1 MERPPFLWLAR
12 RGVMSKSRLRCAIY
26 TRKSTDEGLDQ
37 SFNSLDAQRE
47 ACIAFIASQKAEGW
61 SALAK
66 GYDDG
71 GYSGG
76 NMERP
81 ALQHLLADIAAGR
94 VNIIVVYKIDRL
106 TRSLMD
112 FARIVEIFDRHKVS
126 FGAVTQAF
134 NTTSSMGRLTLN
146 VLLSFAQFEREVTGE
161 RIRDKIAASKKKGM
175 WMGGTLPL
183 GYDAPDPGSRSL
195 KVNQEEADTVR
206 HIFETYLALGSV
218 HKLESILY
226 KARIR
231 SKRYVTRAG
240 KVRGDQVFSR
250 GALFHLLRNRTYLG
264 ETVHKDK
271 SYPGQHTAIID
282 PELFDAVQ
290 QQLDRNSVR
299 RRATRQQVAR
309 SPLAGRIFDLNGRSM
324 TPTFSYG
331 RHGKLY
337 RYYLANALKHHDSD
351 DATPLMR
358 VSAKK
363 LEGALSDTLRRLFP
377 KRADVGLSQIER
389 IDVLPDRVTLWLAL
403 ELLDQMRAKLHPDET
418 VCEDAAHPKWV
429 RLSLPI
435 CVGSKGNAPL
445 IIPGDTPVGRPDPVL
460 VKALRDAH
468 AMLER
473 DCKGMP
479 WCETAPKDRYRR
491 KLFAL
496 AFLAPELQKAI
507 FEGRHI
513 AIFSLALLL
522 SFEIPLSWADQ
533 KQLLAQY
540 LIE

>member
-1 MERPPFLWLAR
+1 
-12 RGVMSKSRLRCAIY
+12 MSTARLRCAVY

-47 ACIAFIASQKAEGW
+47 ACMAYVASQKAEGW

-66 GYDDG
+66 CYDDG
-71 GYSGG
+71 GFSGG

-81 ALQHLLADIAAGR
+81 ALQDLLADIAAGR

-112 FARIVEIFDRHKVS
+112 FARIVEVFDRHEVS
-126 FGAVTQAF
+126 FVSVTQAF

-175 WMGGTLPL
+175 WMGGGLPL
-183 GYDAPDPGSRSL
+183 GYDAPDPGNRSL
-195 KVNQEEADTVR
+195 KVNTEEADTVR
-206 HIFETYLALGSV
+206 YIFETYLALGSV
-218 HKLESILY
+218 HKLESTLY
-226 KARIR
+226 KGGIR
-231 SKRYVTRAG
+231 SKRHVTRAG

-250 GALFHLLRNRTYLG
+250 GALFHLLSNRTYLG

-271 SYPGQHTAIID
+271 SYPGQHAAIID
-282 PELFDAVQ
+282 PALFDAVQ

-309 SPLAGRIFDLNGRSM
+309 SPLAGRIFDPHGRPM

-337 RYYLANALKHHDSD
+337 RYYLVNSVKRHDGD

-358 VSAKK
+358 VSAEK
-363 LEGALSDTLRRLFP
+363 LEGALSDALRRLLP
-377 KRADVGLSQIER
+377 EQVEVNLSLIKR
-389 IDVLPDRVTLWLAL
+389 IDLLPDRVTVWLAL
-403 ELLDQMRAKLHPDET
+403 EHLDQIRDKLQSDER
-418 VCEDAAHPKWV
+418 VREEAAHPTWC

-435 CVGSKGNAPL
+435 CVGSKGGAPR
-445 IIPGDTPVGRPDPVL
+445 IIPGDTPVSRPDPIL

-468 AMLER
+468 AMRER
-473 DCKGMP
+473 DGKGLP
-479 WCETAPKDRYRR
+479 WCEDAPKDRYRR
-491 KLFAL
+491 KLIRL

-513 AIFSLALLL
+513 ARLTLARLL
-522 SFEIPLSWADQ
+522 SFDMPLSWAEQ

-540 LIE
+540 LID

>member
-1 MERPPFLWLAR
+1 MTKP
-12 RGVMSKSRLRCAIY
+12 RLRCAIY

-47 ACIAFIASQKAEGW
+47 ACMAYVASQKAEGW
-61 SALAK
+61 TALAK
-66 GYDDG
+66 SYDDG

-81 ALQHLLADIAAGR
+81 ALQDLLAGIATGR
-94 VNIIVVYKIDRL
+94 VNIVVVYKIDRL

-112 FARIVEIFDRHKVS
+112 FARIVEIFDRHQVS
-126 FGAVTQAF
+126 FVSVTQAF

-175 WMGGTLPL
+175 WMGGGLPL
-183 GYDAPDPGSRSL
+183 GYDAPEPGSHGL
-195 KVNQEEADTVR
+195 KVNEDEAHTVR

-218 HKLESILY
+218 HKLENNLY
-226 KARIR
+226 KAGIR
-231 SKRYVTRAG
+231 SKRHVTKAG

-271 SYPGQHTAIID
+271 SYPGQHAAIID
-282 PELFDAVQ
+282 PVLFDAVQ

-299 RRATRQQVAR
+299 RHTTRQQVAR
-309 SPLAGRIFDLNGRSM
+309 SPLAGRIFDPHGRSM

-337 RYYLANALKHHDSD
+337 RYYLANSVKHYNGDS
-351 DATPLMR
+351 ATPLMR
-358 VSAKK
+358 VSAEK
-363 LEGALSDTLRRLFP
+363 LEGSVTDALRRLLP
-377 KRADVGLSQIER
+377 ERADVNLTLIKR
-389 IDVLPDRVTLWLAL
+389 IDVLPDRVNLWLGRQHI
-403 ELLDQMRAKLHPDET
+403 DQIREKLQPDED

-435 CVGSKGNAPL
+435 CVGSKGGAPQ
-445 IIPGDTPVGRPDPVL
+445 IIPGDTPVSRPDPVL

-473 DCKGMP
+473 DSKGMP
-479 WCETAPKDRYRR
+479 WCDDAPKDRYRR
-491 KLFAL
+491 KLIRL

-513 AIFSLALLL
+513 TKFTLARLL
-522 SFEIPLSWADQ
+522 SFDMALSWADQ

-540 LIE
+540 LID